1 MNHIIWFIKL
11 SNNVKK
17 PAIFQ
22 KHYLYGVSKKLWC
35 ETGVRRTLIRNWL
48 YMKYSDNIFDDYCGR
63 SKAISKI
70 QKRRQFRRSE
80 TCWWKCMHIGMQFF
94 FRFVMKLQSHL
105 WSLLLVTYGLVVLEL
120 KKFDVNRSVF
130 ILIELIWAGSVLFL
144 VLVISCWLWHS
155 VEQTRAWEYTYI
167 ANYRMRDEDMRETAG
182 RGSASSD
189 LSHWAD
195 SWTPLAAA
203 PMIDGSPVSP
213 FLLRRVTPNGRY
225 TKVRELKEDFL

>member
-1 MNHIIWFIKL
+1 MIIAEDQKRFLKFR
-11 SNNVKK
+11 NGAN
-17 PAIFQ
+17 FEGQ
-22 KHYLYGVSKKLWC
+22 KHADENVCILTC
-35 ETGVRRTLIRNWL
+35 
-48 YMKYSDNIFDDYCGR
+48 IF
-63 SKAISKI
+63 
-70 QKRRQFRRSE
+70 F
-80 TCWWKCMHIGMQFF
+80 
-94 FRFVMKLQSHL
+94 HL
-105 WSLLLVTYGLVVLEL
+105 WWNCHEICMVNCPVLVTYGWVVLEL
-120 KKFDVNRSVF
+120 KRFDVNRSVF

-144 VLVISCWLWHS
+144 VLVHADCDTVWNRL
-155 VEQTRAWEYTYI
+155 AWEYTYI

>member
-1 MNHIIWFIKL
+1 M
-11 SNNVKK
+11 
-17 PAIFQ
+17 
-22 KHYLYGVSKKLWC
+22 
-35 ETGVRRTLIRNWL
+35 RNWL

-80 TCWWKCMHIGMQFF
+80 TCWWKCMHIDMQFF
-94 FRFVMKLQSHL
+94 SICDEIAYTLMVNCPV
-105 WSLLLVTYGLVVLEL
+105 LVTYGWVVLEL
-120 KKFDVNRSVF
+120 KRFDVNRSVF

-144 VLVISCWLWHS
+144 VLVHADCDTVWNRL
-155 VEQTRAWEYTYI
+155 AWEYTYI

-213 FLLRRVTPNGRY
+213 FY
-225 TKVRELKEDFL
+225 WEE